1 MTGAASTEPAP
12 RPLGHGPLRAD
23 LLGAALDHVRFAGT
37 PVLRRVYVGV
47 RDRRWRTVPARVLGV
62 EETGDRTTVEVRHD
76 NGDVGFRWTGT
87 ITLTDRELTFA
98 MDGRAERDFL
108 RCRVGLCLLHPLHL
122 AGTSVRVRGPGG
134 EHTGRFPERISPH
147 QPLRDI
153 VAMRYHDG
161 GLEVAIELD
170 GDVFETED
178 QRNWTDASYK
188 TYGTPLALPFPVRL
202 RRGER
207 VRQRM
212 RLRVTGRPGPARAP
226 ARGPAGVRLGADGPP
241 LPAIG
246 LQHRGP
252 VPGEASLRALA
263 EAGPAFVHADVRL
276 DLDGWREHVAEAGEV
291 ARRLRIPLRVGAARA
306 TPGRIA
312 ELAGTPV
319 DTLLVFGPRM
329 TTTRELA
336 EAARRAFAGTGVRIG
351 GGSRAHFAE
360 LNRADGLPVELLDLL
375 CFPITATA
383 HADDT
388 ASVRETLLV
397 HPQVVAQARELARGR
412 PVLVGPV
419 SLRPAWDPW
428 APDAPPPPPDP
439 RHRGLFGAAWT
450 VGALAALGLAGAAE
464 VSLYET
470 VGPRGV
476 VGAPVWHVLAAL
488 RPYAGGRL
496 VRLDLPEGLTGLAV
510 RKDARHLIIVANP
523 SDEPRALDPG
533 GRDWALLEPVA
544 EAGGPRPGG
553 GAPRRARGERPVR
566 DGPLVLPGPSVA
578 ISPPA
583 AAFSAPAT
591 RTCQERTPDA

>member
-1 MTGAASTEPAP
+1 MTAAASPEPTP

-23 LLGAALDHVRFAGT
+23 LLGAALDRVRFAGT

-47 RDRRWRTVPARVLGV
+47 RDRHWRTVPAQVLGV
-62 EETGDRTTVEVRHD
+62 EHLRDRATVHVRHD

-87 ITLTDRELTFA
+87 ITLTEHELTFE

-108 RCRVGLCLLHPLHL
+108 RSRVGLCLLHPLRL
-122 AGTSVRVRGPGG
+122 AGTSVRVQGPHG

-153 VAMRYHDG
+153 SAMRYRDG
-161 GLEVAIELD
+161 GLEVSIELD

-188 TYGTPLALPFPVRL
+188 TYSTPLALPFPIRL
-202 RRGER
+202 RRGQR

-212 RLRVTGRPGPARAP
+212 RLTVTGRPGPIRAS
-226 ARGPAGVRLGADGPP
+226 ARGPAEVRLGADGPP

-252 VPGEASLRALA
+252 VPGEKYSRALA

-276 DLDGWREHVAEAGEV
+276 DLDGWRERIAEADEV
-291 ARRLRIPLRVGAARA
+291 ARRLHVPLRVGAVRA
-306 TPGRIA
+306 TPDRIA
-312 ELAGTPV
+312 ELAGTPM
-319 DTLLVFGPRM
+319 DTLLVFGPRL

-336 EAARRAFAGTGVRIG
+336 EAARRVFAGTGVRIG

-360 LNRADGLPVELLDLL
+360 LNRADALPVELLDLL

-388 ASVRETLLV
+388 ASVRETLRV
-397 HPQVVAQARELARGR
+397 HPQVVAQARELADGR
-412 PVLVGPV
+412 PVLVGPM

-439 RHRGLFGAAWT
+439 RHHGPFGAAWT

-464 VSLYET
+464 ISLYET

-476 VGAPVWHVLAAL
+476 VGTPVWHVLAAL

-496 VRLDLPEGLTGLAV
+496 VRLRLPDGLTGLAV
-510 RKDARHLIIVANP
+510 RKDGHHLIIVANP
-523 SDEPRALDPG
+523 TDEPRALDPG
-533 GRDWALLEPVA
+533 GRDWELP
-544 EAGGPRPGG
+544 
-553 GAPRRARGERPVR
+553 GERPER
-566 DGPLVLPGPSVA
+566 GGPLILPGPSVA
-578 ISPPA
+578 FSPPT
-583 AAFSAPAT
+583 T
-591 RTCQERTPDA
+591 RTRQERTPDA

>member
-1 MTGAASTEPAP
+1 MTAAAPAEPGP
-12 RPLGHGPLRAD
+12 WSLGHGPLRAD
-23 LLGAALDHVRFAGT
+23 LLGAALDRVRFGGT

-47 RDRRWRTVPARVLGV
+47 RDRHWRTVPAQVLGV
-62 EETGDRTTVEVRHD
+62 ESGREAGDRTTVHVRHD

-87 ITLTDRELTFA
+87 ITLTDRELTFE
-98 MDGRAERDFL
+98 MDGQAERDFL
-108 RCRVGLCLLHPLHL
+108 RSRVGLCLLHPLRL
-122 AGTSVRVRGPGG
+122 AGTFVRVRGPGG
-134 EHTGRFPERISPH
+134 EHTGRFPEQISPH

-153 VAMRYHDG
+153 SAMRYRDG
-161 GLEVAIELD
+161 GLEVSIELA

-188 TYGTPLALPFPVRL
+188 TYSTPLSLPFPVRL
-202 RRGER
+202 RRGQR

-212 RLRVTGRPGPARAP
+212 RLSVTGRPGPARVP
-226 ARGPAGVRLGADGPP
+226 SRGPAGVRLGADGPP

-252 VPGEASLRALA
+252 VPGEKWSRVLA

-276 DLDGWREHVAEAGEV
+276 DLDGWRERIAEAGEL
-291 ARRLRIPLRVGAARA
+291 ARRLGVPLRVGAVRA
-306 TPGRIA
+306 TPGQIA
-312 ELAGTPV
+312 ELAGTPM
-319 DTLLVFGPRM
+319 DTLLVFGPRL

-336 EAARRAFAGTGVRIG
+336 EAAGRAFAGTGVRIG
-351 GGSRAHFAE
+351 GGSRAHFAD
-360 LNRADGLPVELLDLL
+360 LNRADGLPVELLDLV

-388 ASVRETLLV
+388 ASVRETLRI
-397 HPQVVAQARELARGR
+397 HPQVVAQARELAGGR
-412 PVLVGPV
+412 PVLVGPM

-439 RHRGLFGAAWT
+439 RHRGPFGAAWT

-464 VSLYET
+464 ISLYET

-496 VRLDLPEGLTGLAV
+496 VRLRLPDGLTGLAV
-510 RKDARHLIIVANP
+510 RKDARHLIVVANP

-533 GRDWALLEPVA
+533 GRDWELLEPVA
-544 EAGGPRPGG
+544 KSPFAQPDSGTSRQALGRP
-553 GAPRRARGERPVR
+553 PVR
-566 DGPLVLPGPSVA
+566 GGPLVLPGPSVA
-578 ISPPA
+578 FSPP
-583 AAFSAPAT
+583 T
-591 RTCQERTPDA
+591 THTCQERTPDA

>member
-1 MTGAASTEPAP
+1 MTAMTAAASTEPTP

-23 LLGAALDHVRFAGT
+23 LLGAALDRVRFAGT

-47 RDRRWRTVPARVLGV
+47 RDRDWRTVPAQVLGV
-62 EETGDRTTVEVRHD
+62 ESEGGDRVTVHVRHD

-87 ITLTDRELTFA
+87 ISLTDRELTFE
-98 MDGRAERDFL
+98 MDGQAERDFL
-108 RCRVGLCLLHPLHL
+108 RSRVGLCLLHPLRL
-122 AGTSVRVRGPGG
+122 AGTPVLVRGPDG

-161 GLEVAIELD
+161 GLEVSIELD

-188 TYGTPLALPFPVRL
+188 TYGTPLSLPFPVRL
-202 RRGER
+202 RRGRR

-212 RLRVTGRPGPARAP
+212 RLSVTGRPAPARTP

-252 VPGEASLRALA
+252 VPAESRALA
-263 EAGPAFVHADVRL
+263 EAGPAFVHADVRM

-291 ARRLRIPLRVGAARA
+291 ARGLGVPLRVGAVRA
-306 TPGRIA
+306 TPGQVA
-312 ELAGTPV
+312 ELAGTPM
-319 DTLLVFGPRM
+319 DTLLLFGPRL

-336 EAARRAFAGTGVRIG
+336 EAARRVFAGTGLRIG

-360 LNRADGLPVELLDLL
+360 LNRADGLPVDLLDLV

-388 ASVRETLLV
+388 ASVRETLRV
-397 HPQVVAQARELARGR
+397 HPRVVAQARELAGGR

-439 RHRGLFGAAWT
+439 RHRGPFGAAWT

-464 VSLYET
+464 ISLYET
-470 VGPRGV
+470 TGPRGV

-496 VRLDLPEGLTGLAV
+496 VRLDLPDGLTGLAV

-533 GRDWALLEPVA
+533 GRDWELLA
-544 EAGGPRPGG
+544 ESPLADGVRP
-553 GAPRRARGERPVR
+553 AR

-578 ISPPA
+578 FSPPT
-583 AAFSAPAT
+583 T
-591 RTCQERTPDA
+591 RTRQERTPDA